1 MMNTAVVAPLLA
13 PPKGQ
18 SVGLSKERSD
28 DSNQT
33 GAPQGTHNPRTAKA
47 NSTLNLT
54 ASGSKMGVSAGISIT
69 NWQCRHEGIE
79 GHVVTMAQLAD
90 RT

>member
-1 MMNTAVVAPLLA
+1 MMNTAVVASLLA
-13 PPKGQ
+13 Q
-18 SVGLSKERSD
+18 SYGLPLRGRKERSD

-54 ASGSKMGVSAGISIT
+54 ASGSKMGVSAQT
-69 NWQCRHEGIE
+69 
-79 GHVVTMAQLAD
+79 
-90 RT
+90 